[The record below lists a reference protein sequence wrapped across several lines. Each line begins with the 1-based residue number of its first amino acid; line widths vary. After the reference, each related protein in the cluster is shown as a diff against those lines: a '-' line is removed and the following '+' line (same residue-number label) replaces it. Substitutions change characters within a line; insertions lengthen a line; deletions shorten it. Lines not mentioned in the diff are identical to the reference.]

1 MGKVTTDKPKI
12 TDIQIKAWINSQV
25 HFEFKA
31 VDTNLFLTFPE
42 RFTVPVFKF
51 RYRMGGGK
59 KREIMTMGSYGTI
72 SLSDARKMAKQFNG
86 QIANGISP
94 KMELGKRK
102 AAAARDENAFTVE
115 KLTAR
120 YFDERILPKL
130 KRPEQKKW
138 QLSRIN
144 AALGKMPVDTVT
156 GLHINDMLKTDLKRG
171 CRASTNKLLETTKQ
185 VFNYAAAQHIITVSP
200 AMYLDKSY
208 AGGEQVSRERNL
220 SRAELVT
227 LFQEMAAA
235 PGFDRDNYLTV
246 KLFLLL
252 CVRKCEITQAK
263 KSEFDLD
270 AGLWRLGY
278 DDRKT
283 KTNSAITIPLP
294 RQAVDALRE
303 LFTRSGDSGYL
314 LPARKAQ
321 NRCLPHIS
329 DSTINQA
336 LKKKI
341 TGIDHFTIHDLR
353 RTGKTKLQEM
363 GIDELTSELCLNH
376 KLKGVSGVYGRHDF
390 LKERQAALQLWAN
403 YLESCE
409 TGSDWNVTPIRKQ
422 A

>member
-1 MGKVTTDKPKI
+1 MGRTAAEKPKI
-12 TDIQIKAWINSQV
+12 TDIQIKAWINGQE
-25 HFEFKA
+25 HFWFRS
-31 VDTNLFLTFPE
+31 VDTNLNLTFPD
-42 RFTVPVFKF
+42 RFTVPVFEF
-51 RYRMGGGK
+51 RYRMGSGK
-59 KREIMTMGSYGTI
+59 KREKISIGAYGKV
-72 SLSDARKMAKQFNG
+72 SLSDARRLARQYNG

-94 KMELGKRK
+94 KIELGKRK

-120 YFDERILPKL
+120 YFDERVLPRL
-130 KRPEQKKW
+130 KTPNQKKW
-138 QLSRIN
+138 QLNRLN

-156 GLHINDMLKTDLKRG
+156 GLHINDMLQADLKRG
-171 CRASTNKLLETTKQ
+171 CPASTNKLLEATKQ
-185 VFNYAAAQHIITVSP
+185 VFAYAAAQHIITVSP
-200 AMYLDKSY
+200 AMYLNKSY
-208 AGGEQVSRERNL
+208 AGGEQVTRERNL
-220 SRAELVT
+220 SREELIK
-227 LFQEMAAA
+227 LFQEMDST

-270 AGLWRLGY
+270 TGLWRLGY
-278 DDRKT
+278 DERKT

-294 RQAVDALRE
+294 RQAVDTLRE
-303 LFTRSGDSGYL
+303 LFARSGNSDFL

-321 NRCLPHIS
+321 NRNLPHIS

-363 GIDELTSELCLNH
+363 GVDEITSELCLNH

-390 LKERQAALQLWAN
+390 FEDRKAALQLWAN

-409 TGSDWNVTPIRKQ
+409 TGNDWNVTPIRKQ